1 MHEPIFPWGWNGRY
15 RLDQLSIAMAA
26 LSCFLS
32 LFLPRY
38 HRNGF
43 FTLVSLFCA
52 ALLLLALWR
61 TLSRTPPA
69 AGRKMRSSCAIGTP
83 FNRRSPV
90 GGTACG
96 TGTTGISG
104 ARMRPNPAG
113 SQRPGYG
120 ADHLSPL
127 PPRDHPENLI
137 RPGRAVQPLPVVF
150 SDNGT
155 LYNTANPRVYSFYI
169 SI

>member
-1 MHEPIFPWGWNGRY
+1 MNRFFPGLERRY

-26 LSCFLS
+26 LSVFSPCS
-32 LFLPRY
+32 SPVPPQWI
-38 HRNGF
+38 
-43 FTLVSLFCA
+43 FTLVSHFCA

-61 TLSRTPPA
+61 TLSGTPPA

-83 FNRRSPV
+83 FNRRSYLVEPPAGPGPPV
-90 GGTACG
+90 FPVPG
-96 TGTTGISG
+96 
-104 ARMRPNPAG
+104 MRPNPAG

-137 RPGRAVQPLPVVF
+137 RPGRAVQPSQLF
-150 SDNGT
+150 SDNRT
-155 LYNTANPRVYSFYI
+155 LYNANPRYTHFI
-169 SI
+169 